1 MGVPRSCVRAC
12 KGKCNWPCSCF
23 YRAVNCRVAL
33 CICKS
38 NIKMHIPVQKV
49 SDLIKIQIFKTLQRL
64 NFNLT
69 EYNKGCMFLYGR
81 LSFYFH
87 QRDLDLEFFDANL
100 KYIFVL
106 TFGVSIFLHYFSLY
120 SDTIQILVYL
130 CYNFIGNTFMI
141 C

>member
-69 EYNKGCMFLYGR
+69 EYNKRCMFFLYGC

-87 QRDLDLEFFDANL
+87 QRGLDLEFFDENL
-100 KYIFVL
+100 KYI
-106 TFGVSIFLHYFSLY
+106 
-120 SDTIQILVYL
+120 
-130 CYNFIGNTFMI
+130 YNFRCQCFSSLFFTLLRHNSNTGISMLQFYWK
-141 C
+141 